1 MSDAGIFT
9 PRTAPLPRKPEW
21 LKIRLRT
28 DGEFAAVRDRVR
40 DLKLHT
46 VCQEARCPNIF
57 ECFSHGT
64 ATFMI
69 LGDNC
74 TRRCGFCAVGKGTP
88 GTPDPEE
95 PRHVAEAVRAMKLVH
110 AVITSVNRDDLPD
123 QGSEHFVATIEA
135 IRELNAGTRV
145 EVLIPDFQGEESCLD
160 RVLAAT
166 PEILNHNMETVAR
179 LYRRVRAG
187 ADYAQSLRLLGRAS
201 RFRDAHPRRA
211 MRTKSGAM
219 VGLGETHEELL
230 TLMDDLRRSSVDIMT
245 IGQYLRPSM
254 QHLPVERF
262 YTPAEFA
269 DLRDEGLA
277 RGFLHVESGPL
288 VRSSYHA
295 HEQSSQASGGVG
307 SGMGSDLDCAPVPTG
322 IHR

>member
-1 MSDAGIFT
+1 MSQVPAPFT
-9 PRTAPLPRKPEW
+9 PRSSPPPRKPEW
-21 LKIRLRT
+21 LKIRLHT
-28 DGEFAAVRDRVR
+28 DGSFSEVRSMVR

-57 ECFSHGT
+57 ECFSNCT

-74 TRRCGFCAVGKGTP
+74 TRRCGFCAVGKGAMLA
-88 GTPDPEE
+88 PDPGE
-95 PRHVAEAVRAMKLVH
+95 PRHVAEAVRSMGLRH
-110 AVITSVNRDDLPD
+110 AVVTSVNRDDLPD
-123 QGSEHFVATIEA
+123 QGAGQFAVTIDE
-135 IRELNAGTRV
+135 IRALNPGARV
-145 EVLIPDFQGEESCLD
+145 EVLIPDFQGSDRCLD
-160 RVLAAT
+160 TVLAAR
-166 PEILNHNMETVAR
+166 PDILNHNMETVPR

-187 ADYAQSLRLLGRAS
+187 ADYRQSLRLLARAAA
-201 RFRDAHPRRA
+201 RKQDATPA
-211 MRTKSGAM
+211 MMTKSGVM
-219 VGLGETHEELL
+219 VGLGETIDELL
-230 TLMDDLRRSSVDIMT
+230 GVMDDLRASQVDIMT

-269 DLRDEGLA
+269 RLKDHGRS

-295 HEQSSQASGGVG
+295 HEQGANASSESVAS
-307 SGMGSDLDCAPVPTG
+307 STD
-322 IHR
+322 